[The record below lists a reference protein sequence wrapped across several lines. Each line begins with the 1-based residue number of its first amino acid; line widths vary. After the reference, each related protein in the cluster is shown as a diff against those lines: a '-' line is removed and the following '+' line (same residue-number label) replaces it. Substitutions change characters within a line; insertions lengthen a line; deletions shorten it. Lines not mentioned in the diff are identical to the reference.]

1 MRGGEQ
7 FDAEALQ
14 KLASEW
20 VELSMTYNFAACEK
34 YSDLKIIS
42 LTAKT
47 SEEKA
52 LVADIVGQFFHKF

>member
-14 KLASEW
+14 KLATDW

-42 LTAKT
+42 STATT

-52 LVADIVGQFFHKF
+52 SVAEIIGQS